1 MAKKNLMIEKFSTK
15 IYHFYTIFFFLQI
28 FWKKKCLTEK
38 ALKKKKFFQKKEKRD
53 FYIPFRDFL
62 KIDGKKNA
70 KKSCLFSPY
79 IRCLHVFHNYFS
91 LVFYMMKQKRVKKVS
106 FLPFSKP
113 KNIYGF
119 FLENHWKFCKIL
131 LAFFYP
137 YFYLFMPFY
146 LHFLKDNSWIF
157 MYSLLDSM

>member
-1 MAKKNLMIEKFSTK
+1 MNENFSTK

-28 FWKKKCLTEK
+28 FLKKKCLTEK

-70 KKSCLFSPY
+70 KKSCLFFPY
-79 IRCLHVFHNYFS
+79 ISCLHVFHNYFS

-131 LAFFYP
+131 LAFFLP
-137 YFYLFMPFY
+137 IFLPFYAILPTFSKRLFMY
-146 LHFLKDNSWIF
+146 I
-157 MYSLLDSM
+157 YI